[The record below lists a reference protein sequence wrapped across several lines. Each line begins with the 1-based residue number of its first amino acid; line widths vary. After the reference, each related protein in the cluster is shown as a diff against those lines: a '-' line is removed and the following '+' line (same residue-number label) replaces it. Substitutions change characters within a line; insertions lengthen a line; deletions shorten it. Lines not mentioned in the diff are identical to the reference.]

1 MAVSSTGSSTGSTNT
16 NSIDV
21 AGIVSQ
27 LMTYENKPL
36 DAIKTK
42 ISNQG
47 TIISDLGVIKS
58 KMAAFQDAVQAFED
72 ANTFQTATVTNSD
85 SSVLTASVVNGA
97 TKGGHSVTVNSVATQ
112 SFFSLSG
119 YASSTSVAGIGSD
132 GFTVSVGGNSY
143 NSTTLNSG
151 LSSSSS
157 ISSLAAWINSLG
169 ENFQATVVQM
179 DSAGTSWSLK
189 IQGTETGA
197 DNAVTYSG
205 LNTITTT
212 KGTASSTE
220 TAKVEF
226 APLESGKTVT
236 LAGLTF
242 TAGSSGATAAQLAVA
257 FAGIANGTL
266 YSDINTSNSL
276 TDSAGGVFT
285 AGTMTDW
292 STNSVLGSNSI
303 VFTSSQTNTVL
314 TTHLQNSG
322 TAVFSSQAVIGTAA
336 DSSITFDGEL
346 YSRQSNSISD
356 IVEGLT
362 LELLPSAT
370 NTTTSIS
377 IAAGEINA
385 KTQINTLITAY
396 NDLMSTYKTMTA
408 NSYNSKTPGSFANS
422 PTTLSFVAEIK
433 NRLAKGI
440 SYESA
445 GTIKVISLSSLGVD
459 LELDGTASF
468 NQENYDEAVSN
479 GLQEM
484 LSNGIYFSTSGSSA
498 DGLDAYIN
506 SQSGGSGALTSII
519 SYEQETIWSLQ
530 SQQDE
535 MQIRL
540 DSKQAQLISQYSALN
555 TLLYNLSSTSSALT
569 SALDALNNKNN

>member
-42 ISNQG
+42 ISNQS
-47 TIISDLGVIKS
+47 TIISDLGTIKS

-85 SSVLTASVVNGA
+85 SSVLTASVVNGV
-97 TKGGHSVTVNSVATQ
+97 TKGGHSVTVNNVATQ

-119 YASSTSVAGIGSD
+119 YASSTSAAGIGSD
-132 GFTVSVGGNSY
+132 GFTISVGGNSY
-143 NSTTLNSG
+143 NSATLNSG

-169 ENFQATVVQM
+169 ENLQASVVQM
-179 DSAGTSWSLK
+179 DSTGTSWSLK

-220 TAKVEF
+220 TAKVAF
-226 APLESGKTVT
+226 APLAPGKTVT

-242 TAGSSGATAAQLAVA
+242 TAGSSGATAAQLAAA
-257 FAGIANGTL
+257 FAGIANGAL

-276 TDSAGGVFT
+276 IDSAGGVFT

-292 STNSVLGSNSI
+292 STNGVVGTNSI
-303 VFTSSQTNTVL
+303 TFTSSQVNTVL

-322 TAVFSSQAVIGTAA
+322 TAVFSSQTVIGTAA
-336 DSSITFDGEL
+336 DASITFDGES

-356 IVEGLT
+356 IVQGLT

-370 NTTTSIS
+370 NTTSSIS

-440 SYESA
+440 SYELA
-445 GTIKVISLSSLGVD
+445 GSTKVISLSSLGID
-459 LELDGTASF
+459 LQLDGTAKF
-468 NQENYDEAVSN
+468 NQTNYDTAVSN
-479 GLQEM
+479 GLQEI
-484 LSNGIYFSTSGSSA
+484 LSNGIYFSTSGSST
-498 DGLDAYIN
+498 DGLDTYIT

-530 SQQDE
+530 SQQADI
-535 MQIRL
+535 QTRL
-540 DSKQAQLISQYSALN
+540 DSKQAQLINQYSALN

-569 SALDALNNKNN
+569 SALDALNNKNK

>member
-1 MAVSSTGSSTGSTNT
+1 MAVSSTGSSTGSINT

-85 SSVLTASVVNGA
+85 SSVLTASVANGA

-119 YASSTSVAGIGSD
+119 YTSSTSVAGIGSD
-132 GFTVSVGGNSY
+132 GFTISVGGNSY
-143 NSTTLNSG
+143 NSATLNSG

-226 APLESGKTVT
+226 ASLASGKTVT

-242 TAGSSGATAAQLAVA
+242 TAGSSGATAAQLAAA
-257 FAGIANGTL
+257 FASIANGAL

-276 TDSAGGVFT
+276 SVSAGGVFT

-292 STNSVLGSNSI
+292 STNSVVGSNSV
-303 VFTSSQTNTVL
+303 VFTSSQANTVL

-322 TAVFSSQAVIGTAA
+322 TAVFSSQTVIGTAA

-468 NQENYDEAVSN
+468 NQANYDEAVSN

-484 LSNGIYFSTSGSSA
+484 LSNGIYFSTSGSST

-540 DSKQAQLISQYSALN
+540 DSKQAQLINQYSALN

-569 SALDALNNKNN
+569 SALDALNNQNN

>member
-97 TKGGHSVTVNSVATQ
+97 TKGGHTVTVNSVATQ

-119 YASSTSVAGIGSD
+119 YTSSTSVAGIGSD
-132 GFTVSVGGNSY
+132 GFTISVGGNSY
-143 NSTTLNSG
+143 NSATLNSG

-226 APLESGKTVT
+226 APLASGKTVT

-242 TAGSSGATAAQLAVA
+242 TAGSSGSTAAQLAAA
-257 FAGIANGTL
+257 FAGIANGAL

-292 STNSVLGSNSI
+292 STNSIVGSNNI
-303 VFTSSQTNTVL
+303 VFTSSQTNTIL

-322 TAVFSSQAVIGTAA
+322 TAVFSSQTIIGTAA

-356 IVEGLT
+356 IVAGLT

-370 NTTTSIS
+370 NTTSSIS

-440 SYESA
+440 SYELA
-445 GTIKVISLSSLGVD
+445 GSTKVISLSSLGID
-459 LELDGTASF
+459 LQLDGTAKF
-468 NQENYDEAVSN
+468 NQTNYDEAVSN
-479 GLQEM
+479 GLQEI
-484 LSNGIYFSTSGSSA
+484 LSNGIYFSTSGSST
-498 DGLDAYIN
+498 DGLDAYIT

-530 SQQDE
+530 SQQAE
-535 MQIRL
+535 IQTRL
-540 DSKQAQLISQYSALN
+540 DSKQAQLINQYSALN

-569 SALDALNNKNN
+569 SALGALNSKNN

>member
-1 MAVSSTGSSTGSTNT
+1 MAVSSTGSSTGSINT

-85 SSVLTASVVNGA
+85 SSVLTASVANGA

-119 YASSTSVAGIGSD
+119 YTSSTSVAGIGSD
-132 GFTVSVGGNSY
+132 GFTISVGGNSY
-143 NSTTLNSG
+143 NSATLNSG

-226 APLESGKTVT
+226 ASLASGKTVT

-242 TAGSSGATAAQLAVA
+242 TAGSSGATAAQLAAA
-257 FAGIANGTL
+257 FASIANGAL

-276 TDSAGGVFT
+276 SVSAGGVFT

-292 STNSVLGSNSI
+292 STNSVVGSNSV
-303 VFTSSQTNTVL
+303 VFTSSQANTVL

-322 TAVFSSQAVIGTAA
+322 TAVFSSQTVIGTAA

-468 NQENYDEAVSN
+468 NQANYDEAVSN

-484 LSNGIYFSTSGSSA
+484 LSNGIYFSTSGSST
-498 DGLDAYIN
+498 DGLDTYIN

-540 DSKQAQLISQYSALN
+540 DSKQAQLINQYSALN

-569 SALDALNNKNN
+569 SALDALNNQNN

>member
-85 SSVLTASVVNGA
+85 SSVLTASVANGA

-119 YASSTSVAGIGSD
+119 YTSSTSVAGIGSD
-132 GFTVSVGGNSY
+132 GFTISVGGNSY
-143 NSTTLNSG
+143 NSATLNSG

-226 APLESGKTVT
+226 ASLASGKTVT

-242 TAGSSGATAAQLAVA
+242 TAGSSGATAAQLAAA
-257 FAGIANGTL
+257 FASIANGAL

-276 TDSAGGVFT
+276 SVSAGGVFT

-292 STNSVLGSNSI
+292 STNSVVGSNSV
-303 VFTSSQTNTVL
+303 VFTSSQANTVL

-322 TAVFSSQAVIGTAA
+322 TAVFSSQTVIGTAA

-468 NQENYDEAVSN
+468 NQTNYDEAVSN

-484 LSNGIYFSTSGSSA
+484 LSNGIYFSTSGSST

-540 DSKQAQLISQYSALN
+540 DSKQAQLINQYSALN

-569 SALDALNNKNN
+569 SALDALNNQNN

>member
-85 SSVLTASVVNGA
+85 SSVLTASVANGA

-119 YASSTSVAGIGSD
+119 YTSSTSVAGIGSD
-132 GFTVSVGGNSY
+132 GFTISVGGNSY
-143 NSTTLNSG
+143 NSATLNSG

-226 APLESGKTVT
+226 ASLASGKTVT

-242 TAGSSGATAAQLAVA
+242 TAGSSGATAAQLAAA
-257 FAGIANGTL
+257 FASIANGAL

-276 TDSAGGVFT
+276 SVSAGGVFT

-292 STNSVLGSNSI
+292 STNSVVGSNSV
-303 VFTSSQTNTVL
+303 VFTSSQANTVL

-322 TAVFSSQAVIGTAA
+322 TAVFSSQTVIGTAA

-468 NQENYDEAVSN
+468 NQANYDEAVSN

-484 LSNGIYFSTSGSSA
+484 LSNGIYFSTSGSST

-540 DSKQAQLISQYSALN
+540 DSKQAQLINQYSALN

-569 SALDALNNKNN
+569 SALDALNNQNN

>member
-119 YASSTSVAGIGSD
+119 YTSSTSVAGIGSD

-212 KGTASSTE
+212 KGTATSTE

-226 APLESGKTVT
+226 APLASGKTVT

-242 TAGSSGATAAQLAVA
+242 TAGSSGATAAQLAAA
-257 FAGIANGTL
+257 FASIANGAL

-276 TDSAGGVFT
+276 SVSAGGVFT

-292 STNSVLGSNSI
+292 STNSVVGSNSI

-322 TAVFSSQAVIGTAA
+322 TAVFSSQTVIGTAA

-468 NQENYDEAVSN
+468 NQTNYDEAVSN

-484 LSNGIYFSTSGSSA
+484 LSNGIYFSTSGSST
-498 DGLDAYIN
+498 DGLDTYIN

-540 DSKQAQLISQYSALN
+540 DSKQAQLINQYSALN

-569 SALDALNNKNN
+569 SALDALNNQNN

>member
-1 MAVSSTGSSTGSTNT
+1 
-16 NSIDV
+16 
-21 AGIVSQ
+21 
-27 LMTYENKPL
+27 
-36 DAIKTK
+36 
-42 ISNQG
+42 
-47 TIISDLGVIKS
+47 
-58 KMAAFQDAVQAFED
+58 
-72 ANTFQTATVTNSD
+72 
-85 SSVLTASVVNGA
+85 
-97 TKGGHSVTVNSVATQ
+97 
-112 SFFSLSG
+112 
-119 YASSTSVAGIGSD
+119 
-132 GFTVSVGGNSY
+132 
-143 NSTTLNSG
+143 
-151 LSSSSS
+151 
-157 ISSLAAWINSLG
+157 
-169 ENFQATVVQM
+169 
-179 DSAGTSWSLK
+179 
-189 IQGTETGA
+189 
-197 DNAVTYSG
+197 VTYSG

-212 KGTASSTE
+212 KGTATSTE

-226 APLESGKTVT
+226 ASLASGKTVT

-242 TAGSSGATAAQLAVA
+242 TAGSSGATAAQLAAA
-257 FAGIANGTL
+257 FASIANGAL

-276 TDSAGGVFT
+276 SVSAGGVFT

-292 STNSVLGSNSI
+292 STNSVVGSNSI

-322 TAVFSSQAVIGTAA
+322 TAVFSSQTVIGTAA

-408 NSYNSKTPGSFANS
+408 NSYNSKLPGSFANS

-468 NQENYDEAVSN
+468 NQANYDEAVSN

-484 LSNGIYFSTSGSSA
+484 LSNGIYFSTSGSST

-540 DSKQAQLISQYSALN
+540 DSKQAQLINQYSALN

>member
-119 YASSTSVAGIGSD
+119 YTSSTSVAGIGSD
-132 GFTVSVGGNSY
+132 GFTISVGGNSY
-143 NSTTLNSG
+143 NSATLNSG

-226 APLESGKTVT
+226 APLASGKTVT

-242 TAGSSGATAAQLAVA
+242 TAGSSGATAAQLAAA
-257 FAGIANGTL
+257 FAGIANGAL

-292 STNSVLGSNSI
+292 STNSVVGSNSI

-322 TAVFSSQAVIGTAA
+322 TAVFSSQTVIGTAA

-468 NQENYDEAVSN
+468 NQTNYDEAVSN

-484 LSNGIYFSTSGSSA
+484 LSNGIYFSTSGSST

-540 DSKQAQLISQYSALN
+540 DSKQAQLINQYSALN

-569 SALDALNNKNN
+569 SALDALNNQNN